1 MSGNWPCHND
11 SVETVLDKGYTSTAL
26 TEFRHMR
33 FIVAKKVPRYVNGI
47 KASQRNCCITALGQ
61 YLYSS
66 HVKLFKLLCFCL
78 QGGCAGSINIGPLN
92 GGLKPML
99 RCCR

>member
-1 MSGNWPCHND
+1 MLTKFRI
-11 SVETVLDKGYTSTAL
+11 SVVPVY
-26 TEFRHMR
+26 R

-66 HVKLFKLLCFCL
+66 HVKLFKLLCFVYKAAV
-78 QGGCAGSINIGPLN
+78 QGE
-92 GGLKPML
+92 
-99 RCCR
+99 